1 MQWYHAL
8 FPQQFVR
15 VCMFLFAKS
24 LNTNVCIKCLHQCR
38 DVMCVDLM
46 IKKYR
51 ICATGCRVKGVHIK
65 LLYGFPTAS
74 IGYQKSHATG
84 NKVTKH
90 QISRPQNKDLFCWWF
105 VWFVMVV
112 HFAHMVVLFHEGRV
126 WRKALQPLYIQPS
139 TGASARDGRGINK
152 VEIKKKPSEQL
163 VPCFSCG
170 VNAFSWWDLFWLPRA
185 GGCSFNPRWLGGGE
199 GEGASLEGSGEQGG
213 GISTR
218 QGIQHTVGGIQ
229 ASHAHQRRHRRLRI
243 SWPAGRGY
251 KLIWKTENSSQP
263 SKAPSKL
270 NSFLPKRS
278 VKMTGDEKAAAVEK
292 SQLVPVEK
300 SQEEEKK
307 PNAAPTEWEMFGFT
321 YIDKAP
327 GLTVS
332 E

>member
-1 MQWYHAL
+1 MQQGTKLPNTKLASPKTL
-8 FPQQFVR
+8 FSYKKTCFV
-15 VCMFLFAKS
+15 C
-24 LNTNVCIKCLHQCR
+24 
-38 DVMCVDLM
+38 
-46 IKKYR
+46 
-51 ICATGCRVKGVHIK
+51 
-65 LLYGFPTAS
+65 
-74 IGYQKSHATG
+74 
-84 NKVTKH
+84 
-90 QISRPQNKDLFCWWF
+90 
-105 VWFVMVV
+105 FVMVV
-112 HFAHMVVLFHEGRV
+112 RFAHMVVLFHVGRV
-126 WRKALQPLYIQPS
+126 LRKALQPLYIRPS
-139 TGASARDGRGINK
+139 TGASARDGRGINNL
-152 VEIKKKPSEQL
+152 EIKKKPSEQL
-163 VPCFSCG
+163 ELCLSCG
-170 VNAFSWWDLFWLPRA
+170 VSNFSWWDLFWLPRT

-229 ASHAHQRRHRRLRI
+229 ASHTHQRRHRRLRI
-243 SWPAGRGY
+243 SWEGIQTHLKNW
-251 KLIWKTENSSQP
+251 KLLTAFKGSFQTQQ
-263 SKAPSKL
+263 
-270 NSFLPKRS
+270 FLPKRS